1 MATRELYFTN
11 NSVIAPESVFDALS
25 SDMVFAL
32 SWIVCFLFLK
42 FIYHLLICKFQ
53 FRKFLIDLGLDV
65 IFVIVFALFQQWNSL
80 FPLDNHFIAISSLIF
95 VLLVLP
101 IWYLFIKRYFLKK
114 INVETYKYS
123 SFFDILILILSY
135 LLAKIVVSSFFLI

>member
-1 MATRELYFTN
+1 MSTRELYFTN
-11 NSVIAPESVFDALS
+11 SSITTPESVFDTLS

-65 IFVIVFALFQQWNSL
+65 IFVIVFALFQQWNL
-80 FPLDNHFIAISSLIF
+80 QFKMTQHVIITILLITE
-95 VLLVLP
+95 LIILP
-101 IWYLFIKRYFLKK
+101 IWYLLFKRYFLKK

>member
-1 MATRELYFTN
+1 MSTRELYFTN
-11 NSVIAPESVFDALS
+11 NHIAPESVFDVLS

-65 IFVIVFALFQQWNSL
+65 IFVIVFALFQQWNL
-80 FPLDNHFIAISSLIF
+80 QFKMTQHVIITILLITE
-95 VLLVLP
+95 LIILP
-101 IWYLFIKRYFLKK
+101 IWYLLFKRYFLKK

>member
-1 MATRELYFTN
+1 MATRELFFTDN
-11 NSVIAPESVFDALS
+11 HIAPESVFDVLS

-65 IFVIVFALFQQWNSL
+65 IFVIVFALFQQWNL
-80 FPLDNHFIAISSLIF
+80 QFKMTQHVIITILLITE
-95 VLLVLP
+95 LIILP
-101 IWYLFIKRYFLKK
+101 IWYLLFKRYFLKK